1 MKLNYVI
8 IFAVLFIINSIPI
21 FAQDLNP
28 GDVVRLTFY
37 NLEDQISGD
46 YFVQQNG
53 NIQFPF
59 IGIVQTRNRKFNDI
73 KQEIET
79 KYDSLYKSPEL
90 KILPLYK
97 INIFGEVKN
106 PGFYY
111 ATGIEKFSDIWAWA
125 GGETENADLS
135 DIYLI
140 RDNER
145 IELDGEEI
153 IQEGNRLIDTGLKS
167 GDQIYVTRSWWV
179 DARNT
184 TFIFSGIAVLV
195 TIISLVLRK

>member
-1 MKLNYVI
+1 MKLKSIVI
-8 IFAVLFIINSIPI
+8 FIILFISSIPLL
-21 FAQDLNP
+21 AQDLNP
-28 GDVVRLTFY
+28 GDGVRLTFY

-59 IGIVQTRNRKFNDI
+59 IGTLQSRNRKFDDI
-73 KQEIET
+73 KREIET
-79 KYDSLYKSPEL
+79 RYDSLYKDPEL
-90 KILPLYK
+90 KILPLYR
-97 INIFGEVKN
+97 INIFGEVRN

-111 ATGIEKFSDIWAWA
+111 ATGIEKFSDILALA
-125 GGETENADLS
+125 GGQTENADLG

-140 RDNER
+140 RDNEK

-167 GDQIYVTRSWWV
+167 GDQIYVTKSWWV

-184 TFIFSGIAVLV
+184 AFIFSGIAVLV
-195 TIISLVLRK
+195 TIISLIIKK

>member
-1 MKLNYVI
+1 MKLKLVVI
-8 IFAVLFIINSIPI
+8 LAVLFINNI
-21 FAQDLNP
+21 FIFGQDLNP
-28 GDVVRLTFY
+28 GDGIRITFY

-59 IGIVQTRNRKFNDI
+59 IGIIQTRNRKFDDI

-79 KYDSLYKSPEL
+79 KYDSLYKNPEL

-97 INIFGEVKN
+97 INIFGEVKS

-111 ATGIEKFSDIWAWA
+111 ATGIEKFSDILALA

-135 DIYLI
+135 DVYLI

-184 TFIFSGIAVLV
+184 TFIFSGIALLV
-195 TIISLVLRK
+195 TIISLILRK

>member
-1 MKLNYVI
+1 MKLILMVVLAVI
-8 IFAVLFIINSIPI
+8 FISCISI

-28 GDVVRLTFY
+28 GDGIRLTFY

-59 IGIVQTRNRKFNDI
+59 IGIVQSRNRKFDDI
-73 KQEIET
+73 KQEIEV
-79 KYDSLYKSPEL
+79 KYDSLYKDPEL
-90 KILPLYK
+90 KILPLYR

-111 ATGIEKFSDIWAWA
+111 ATGIERFSDILALA
-125 GGETENADLS
+125 GGETENADLNE
-135 DIYLI
+135 IYLI
-140 RDNER
+140 RNNEQ
-145 IELDGEEI
+145 IEIDGEEI
-153 IQEGNRLIDTGLKS
+153 IKEGNRLTDTGLES
-167 GDQIYVTRSWWV
+167 GDQIYLTRSWWV
-179 DARNT
+179 SARNT

-195 TIISLVLRK
+195 TIIALVLKK

>member
-1 MKLNYVI
+1 MKLKLVVI
-8 IFAVLFIINSIPI
+8 FTVLIINNI
-21 FAQDLNP
+21 FMFGQDLNP
-28 GDVVRLTFY
+28 GDGVRLTFY

-59 IGIVQTRNRKFNDI
+59 IGIILTRNRKFDEI
-73 KQEIET
+73 KHEIEI
-79 KYDSLYKSPEL
+79 KYDSLYKDPEL

-111 ATGIEKFSDIWAWA
+111 ATGIEKFSDILALA

-153 IQEGNRLIDTGLKS
+153 IKEGNRLIDTGLKS
-167 GDQIYVTRSWWV
+167 GDQIYVTKSWWV

-184 TFIFSGIAVLV
+184 AFIFSGIAVLV
-195 TIISLVLRK
+195 TIISLILKK

>member
-1 MKLNYVI
+1 MVSKL
-8 IFAVLFIINSIPI
+8 IFILSVLFIYSASIL
-21 FAQDLNP
+21 AQDLNP
-28 GDVVRLTFY
+28 GDGVRLTFY

-59 IGIVQTRNRKFNDI
+59 IGVIGTRNRKFEEI
-73 KQEIET
+73 KKEIEE
-79 KYDSLYKSPEL
+79 KYDKLYKDPEL

-97 INIFGEVKN
+97 INIFGEVRN

-111 ATGIEKFSDIWAWA
+111 ATGIEKFSDILALA

-184 TFIFSGIAVLV
+184 TFIFSGIAVIITIVSLLV
-195 TIISLVLRK
+195 KK

>member
-1 MKLNYVI
+1 MQFKWVFFLT
-8 IFAVLFIINSIPI
+8 VLFINSTSL

-28 GDVVRLTFY
+28 GDGIRLTFY

-46 YFVQQNG
+46 YFIQQNG

-59 IGIVQTRNRKFNDI
+59 IGVIQTRNRKFNDV
-73 KQEIET
+73 KQEIVD
-79 KYDSLYKSPEL
+79 KYDKLYKNPEL
-90 KILPLYK
+90 KILPLYR

-111 ATGIEKFSDIWAWA
+111 ATGIERFSDLLALA

-140 RDNER
+140 RNNEQV
-145 IELDGEEI
+145 ELDGEEI
-153 IQEGNRLIDTGLKS
+153 MKEGNRLTDTGLQS

-179 DARNT
+179 DARNYA
-184 TFIFSGIAVLV
+184 FIFSGVAVLI
-195 TIISLVLRK
+195 TIISLVMKK

>member
-1 MKLNYVI
+1 MKLKSLVI
-8 IFAVLFIINSIPI
+8 FIILFISSIPLL
-21 FAQDLNP
+21 AQDLNP
-28 GDVVRLTFY
+28 GDGVRLTFY

-59 IGIVQTRNRKFNDI
+59 IGTLQSRNRKFDDI
-73 KQEIET
+73 KREIET
-79 KYDSLYKSPEL
+79 RYDSLYKDPEL
-90 KILPLYK
+90 KILPLYR
-97 INIFGEVKN
+97 INIFGEVRN

-111 ATGIEKFSDIWAWA
+111 ATGIEKFSDILALA
-125 GGETENADLS
+125 GGQTENADLG

-140 RDNER
+140 RDNEK

-167 GDQIYVTRSWWV
+167 GDQIYVTKSWWV

-184 TFIFSGIAVLV
+184 AFIFSGIAVLV
-195 TIISLVLRK
+195 TIISLIIKK

>member
-1 MKLNYVI
+1 MKSNFIALI
-8 IFAVLFIINSIPI
+8 SFFLISAVSV

-28 GDVVRLTFY
+28 GDGIRLTFY

-59 IGIVQTRNRKFNDI
+59 IGIIETRNRKLDDI
-73 KQEIET
+73 QNEIID
-79 KYDSLYKSPEL
+79 KYSKLYKDPEL
-90 KILPLYK
+90 KILPLFK
-97 INIFGEVKN
+97 INIFGEVKS

-111 ATGIEKFSDIWAWA
+111 ATGIERFSDILALA
-125 GGETENADLS
+125 GGQTENADLGE
-135 DIYLI
+135 IYLI
-140 RDNER
+140 RNNEQ

-153 IQEGNRLIDTGLKS
+153 IQEGNRLTDWGLKS
-167 GDQIYVTRSWWV
+167 GDQLYVTRSWWV

-184 TFIFSGIAVLV
+184 SFIFSGIAVLI
-195 TIISLVLRK
+195 TIISLIIKK